1 MYKKAGIIVGI
12 LMIIVAIVIYII
24 AKNAMGSGD
33 TGESTASSV
42 ESTTIAVVET
52 PTPVTAEP
60 VVAPQTTAAVTQSTP
75 APVESTQAPMQST
88 QAPMQSTQAPM
99 QSDIPLVEINGATL
113 PEFVD
118 ESDMGTVV
126 GRHIYSRN
134 GQVLF
139 SLMINTTTHGQ
150 IEYFTTLKNYNLT
163 DGTKLSVEL
172 RTYKAQSGTFP
183 SIISVS
189 LLS

>member
-33 TGESTASSV
+33 TGESTASST

-75 APVESTQAPMQST
+75 ASVESTQAPMQSD
-88 QAPMQSTQAPM
+88 S
-99 QSDIPLVEINGATL
+99 PLVEINGATL